1 MIKMGK
7 IDFTDWLTK
16 CTLVSTSDCILHRHT
31 DWMTNHQEGKDLIY
45 WCLGKKLS
53 SGPPDSAV
61 LSRHSGSK
69 TGPGLKGGPIRR
81 GPVKGGPVRR
91 GPVGRSAVR
100 TGPSL
105 RGPQL
110 EDLKCYADIAAYRL
124 CFENSNSS
132 FHLHEIMP
140 HYEHGWVKIRGV

>member
-16 CTLVSTSDCILHRHT
+16 CTLVSSDCILHRHT
-31 DWMTNHQEGKDLIY
+31 VWMTNHQEGKDLIY

-81 GPVKGGPVRR
+81 GPVRRGPVRR

-110 EDLKCYADIAAYRL
+110 EAPHLLIHGEEVVLGASWLGNFVTSLRL
-124 CFENSNSS
+124 QNSAWG
-132 FHLHEIMP
+132 IGGP
-140 HYEHGWVKIRGV
+140 C